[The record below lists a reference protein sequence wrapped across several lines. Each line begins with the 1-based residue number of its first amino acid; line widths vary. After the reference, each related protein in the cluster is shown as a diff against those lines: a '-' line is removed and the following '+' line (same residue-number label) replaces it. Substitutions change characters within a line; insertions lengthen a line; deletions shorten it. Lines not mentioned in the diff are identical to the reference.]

1 MPYQH
6 IEKVSLRG
14 SGYFTSNETI
24 KAVRFS
30 AAVARILVKFTTK
43 ETPIKS
49 TLHLRGMAILLT
61 ELKQV
66 VKVKSLKN

>member
-1 MPYQH
+1 MTRKILVTVPYQH

-30 AAVARILVKFTTK
+30 AAVAGSGEIYYKGNPDKIDATSARYGDIINRT
-43 ETPIKS
+43 
-49 TLHLRGMAILLT
+49 
-61 ELKQV
+61 
-66 VKVKSLKN
+66 